1 MKHMKKKIILSVVA
15 GAALLMANPIV
26 DKADAASNTTQTN
39 VYYYQSSNVDM
50 ERINALLQ
58 KYFSNVKI
66 QQPTQQPETT
76 TKEEPIKVEQQP
88 TAEQPETQE
97 PVAQKPTVEQ
107 PVTQEPVAQQPTA
120 EQPVTQE
127 PAAQQPTTQQP
138 AQTEQTTEQASYQLS
153 QYEQQVVDLTNQERA
168 KQGLPALKVD
178 LTLSKVA
185 REKSLDMQK
194 NNYFSHTSPTYGSPF
209 DMMKKFGVTYR
220 TAGENIAKGQRTPQE
235 VVNAWMNSS
244 GHRANILSTKFTH
257 IGVGYVAEG
266 NYWTQQFIGK

>member
-39 VYYYQSSNVDM
+39 VYYYQSGHVDM

-66 QQPTQQPETT
+66 QQPTKQPETT
-76 TKEEPIKVEQQP
+76 TKEEPTKVEQQP

-97 PVAQKPTVEQ
+97 PVAQQPTAEQ
-107 PVTQEPVAQQPTA
+107 PATQEPVAQQPTA